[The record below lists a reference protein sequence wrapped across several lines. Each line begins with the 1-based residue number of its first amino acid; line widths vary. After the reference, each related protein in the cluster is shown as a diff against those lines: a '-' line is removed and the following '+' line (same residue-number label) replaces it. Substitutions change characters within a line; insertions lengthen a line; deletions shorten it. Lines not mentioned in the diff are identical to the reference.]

1 MFLILQGKRSFQ
13 PYAKKIVWTLAC
25 SSKEIFNIKVH
36 EAIPA
41 VHGEKHMT
49 LSANAKLFSFQMADL
64 SLWRKLNTK
73 KTKKA
78 LEEN

>member
-25 SSKEIFNIKVH
+25 STSKEKFNIKVH

-41 VHGEKHMT
+41 VHGEKHLMT

-64 SLWRKLNTK
+64 NLRRKLNTK
-73 KTKKA
+73 KTF
-78 LEEN
+78 EET